1 MSTRSFADQLC
12 INIRRYRDHHRSTS
26 MRSNDLEITL
36 RCERQIK
43 CVRKALG
50 QDIIPDVPKFDG
62 YLPLN
67 CGGLRPGREKRDRQY
82 QKNV

>member
-1 MSTRSFADQLC
+1 LPTSFAS
-12 INIRRYRDHHRSTS
+12 IFEGIETT
-26 MRSNDLEITL
+26 IVPL
-36 RCERQIK
+36 RCGPTTLKSLSAANAKSK